1 MAARPIRL
9 GIAGLGRAFTL
20 MLPTFAADPRIALAA
35 ASDLRP
41 EARRRFEADFGAST
55 YDTVE
60 ALCDD
65 PSIDAVYVATPHQ
78 MHAAHVAIAAARGK
92 HVLVE
97 KPIAVR
103 LDECGTMIDAVQN
116 AGVQLVVGHSH
127 SFNAPILHARK
138 LIDSGAYGAVRMI
151 HAFNYTDYMV
161 RPRRPEELDTAQG
174 GGVIFSQGA
183 HQIDIVR
190 LLGGGR
196 VRSVRAMTGN
206 WDRNRPTEGAYSA
219 LLGFED
225 GAFASCTYSGYA
237 HFDSDEFMGFIGE
250 MGLPKDPSRYGAM
263 RKALHAASNAEEE
276 AALKAARN
284 YGGASYVPAG
294 APPPDRSHQH
304 FGVFVVSCERGDLR
318 PTPDGVMIYGDDAVG
333 FDPVPVRD
341 IVRAEVIDEFHG
353 AVVEGKPPL
362 HDGEWSRATLEV
374 CLAILESAEA
384 QAEIMLRNQVGLRGA
399 GR

>member
-1 MAARPIRL
+1 
-9 GIAGLGRAFTL
+9 
-20 MLPTFAADPRIALAA
+20 
-35 ASDLRP
+35 
-41 EARRRFEADFGAST
+41 
-55 YDTVE
+55 
-60 ALCDD
+60 
-65 PSIDAVYVATPHQ
+65 
-78 MHAAHVAIAAARGK
+78 
-92 HVLVE
+92 
-97 KPIAVR
+97 
-103 LDECGTMIDAVQN
+103 
-116 AGVQLVVGHSH
+116 
-127 SFNAPILHARK
+127 
-138 LIDSGAYGAVRMI
+138 
-151 HAFNYTDYMV
+151 
-161 RPRRPEELDTAQG
+161 
-174 GGVIFSQGA
+174 
-183 HQIDIVR
+183 
-190 LLGGGR
+190 
-196 VRSVRAMTGN
+196 
-206 WDRNRPTEGAYSA
+206 
-219 LLGFED
+219 
-225 GAFASCTYSGYA
+225 
-237 HFDSDEFMGFIGE
+237 
-250 MGLPKDPSRYGAM
+250 
-263 RKALHAASNAEEE
+263 LHAASNAEEE